1 MSEKIRLINK
11 VSGGMD
17 AEKLFDLNQ
26 NVEGILIYNGT
37 ESSNDP
43 SFFYFTQLARGL
55 FEGSYVLV
63 TRKNLKVITSQLEE
77 ETARSEDLDVEVF
90 TSGKQRDDL
99 LKQVTKGITFV
110 GINFSGLSHTD
121 YLSLK
126 EKLPDKEFVDVGESI
141 SSLRQIK
148 SEREL
153 TKLREAAKI
162 VSKVGEAI
170 PNMLKEGMSENELA
184 ALVNYEMMKNGA
196 SSPSFDTI
204 AAFGP
209 DAAEPHFSGGKR
221 KLKKGEVVLVDFGA
235 KFQRYCSDM
244 TRTYFFGKPDKE
256 MQEMYETVFK
266 AQEAGFKAIKSGEN
280 GRVVDGASRKVIDSS
295 RFKGRF
301 IHGLGHG
308 LGLNVHDH
316 PALSPQGDFYLKE
329 NMVVT
334 VEPGVYISKKG
345 GVRIEDDVIVTKNGG
360 QIITSAPRDLQI
372 V

>member
-1 MSEKIRLINK
+1 
-11 VSGGMD
+11 MD

-43 SFFYFTQLARGL
+43 SFFYFTQLTRGL
-55 FEGSYVLV
+55 FEGSYVYL

-90 TSGKQRDDL
+90 SSGKQRDDI
-99 LKQVTKGITFV
+99 LKEVTKGITFV
-110 GINFSGLSHTD
+110 GINYSGLSHAD
-121 YLSLK
+121 FLSLK
-126 EKLPDKEFVDVGESI
+126 DKLPNKEFVDVGESI

-153 TKLREAAKI
+153 TKLKEAARI
-162 VSKVGEAI
+162 ASKVGEDI
-170 PNMLKEGMSENELA
+170 PSYLKEGMTEGELA
-184 ALVNYEMMKNGA
+184 AKVNYEMMRQGA

-209 DAAEPHFSGGKR
+209 DAAEPHFSGGSR
-221 KLKKGEVVLVDFGA
+221 KLKKGDVVLVDFGA
-235 KFQRYCSDM
+235 KYQRYCSDM
-244 TRTYFFGKPDKE
+244 TRTYFFGKPDRE
-256 MQEMYETVFK
+256 MQEMYEVVYK
-266 AQEAGFKAIKSGEN
+266 AQEAGIKAVKSGEN
-280 GRVVDGASRKVIDSS
+280 GKVVDGASRKVIDSS

-308 LGLNVHDH
+308 VGLNVHDH
-316 PALSPQGDFYLKE
+316 QALSPMSDFFLKE

-334 VEPGVYISKKG
+334 VEPGVYIPQKG
-345 GVRIEDDVIVTKNGG
+345 GVRIEDDVIVTKNGCER
-360 QIITSAPRDLQI
+360 ITTASRELQI

>member
-1 MSEKIRLINK
+1 
-11 VSGGMD
+11 MD

-26 NVEGILIYNGT
+26 NVEGILIYNGGET
-37 ESSNDP
+37 SNDP

-55 FEGSYVLV
+55 FEGSYVFL

-90 TSGKQRDDL
+90 TSGRQRDDL
-99 LKQVTKGITFV
+99 LKEVTKGITFL
-110 GINFSGLSHTD
+110 GINYSGVSHKD

-126 EKLPDKEFVDVGESI
+126 DKLQDKEFVDVGESI
-141 SSLRQIK
+141 SSLRQVK
-148 SEREL
+148 SEREIS
-153 TKLREAAKI
+153 KLKEAARI
-162 VSKVGEAI
+162 VSRVGEMI
-170 PNMLKEGMSENELA
+170 PGMLKDGMTEGELA
-184 ALVNYEMMKNGA
+184 ARVNYEMMKNGA

-209 DAAEPHFSGGKR
+209 DAAEPHFSGGNR

-244 TRTYFFGKPDKE
+244 TRTYFFGKPDRE
-256 MQEMYETVFK
+256 MQEMYETVLNS
-266 AQEAGFKAIKSGEN
+266 QEAGIRAVRSGEN
-280 GRVVDGASRKVIDSS
+280 GKVVDAASRKVVDSTK
-295 RFKGRF
+295 FKGRF

-308 LGLNVHDH
+308 VGLNVHDH
-316 PALSPQGDFYLKE
+316 PALSPQMDFFLKE

-334 VEPGVYISKKG
+334 VEPGVYIPKKG
-345 GVRIEDDVIVTKNGG
+345 GVRIEDDVIVTKNGC
-360 QIITSAPRDLQI
+360 QIITTAPKEMQI